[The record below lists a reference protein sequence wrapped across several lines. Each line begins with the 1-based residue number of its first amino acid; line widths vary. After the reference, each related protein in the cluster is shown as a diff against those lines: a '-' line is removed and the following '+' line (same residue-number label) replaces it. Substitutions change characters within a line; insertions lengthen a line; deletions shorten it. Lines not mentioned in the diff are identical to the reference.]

1 MQTYFID
8 SGDQMSYWFWALC
21 V

>member
-8 SGDQMSYWFWALC
+8 SGDQMSYWFWA
-21 V
+21 